1 MEKKDSFE
9 IKKIAIIGA
18 GTMGP
23 GIAQTFSY
31 GGYEISIWEPFE
43 ANREKAKIRIADGLK
58 TSAEQGLIA
67 AEKVDECCKCIS
79 FASSMEEAVK
89 GAQFVMEAVV
99 EKVDIKKAVYEE
111 MLNYIADDTIV
122 ASNTSALNIFEIVP
136 KAMLPHQLIV
146 HWYGPAQL
154 IPLVEVIKSEEAPQW
169 MADESIAMLKNCG
182 KVPVQM
188 QKFIHGYI
196 INRLQQCINREAFY
210 LIDNGYCTAED
221 IDFAVKMSF
230 IPRAMVLGLCK
241 KIDFGGVDMT
251 INNYKNHSY
260 HLPPEVDM
268 PEVLKKMEVAGDYGI
283 KTGKG
288 FYDYTGLNI
297 EELCL
302 KRDEQL
308 VEAYK
313 LALKFV
319 NDPV

>member
-1 MEKKDSFE
+1 MSGKNKFA

-23 GIAQTFSY
+23 GIAQVFSY

-58 TSAEQGLIA
+58 TSAEQGLIEKERV
-67 AEKVDECCKCIS
+67 AEYHSHIQ
-79 FASSMEEAVK
+79 FASSMEEAVR

-99 EKVDIKKAVYEE
+99 EKIDVKKSVYQE
-111 MLNYIADDTIV
+111 MLAYIDEDTIV
-122 ASNTSALNIFEIVP
+122 ASNTSALNIFEVVP
-136 KAMLPHQLIV
+136 KELLSHQLIV

-154 IPLVEVIKSEEAPQW
+154 IPLVEVLKSEEAPQW
-169 MADESIAMLKNCG
+169 MADAAMNLLKACG

-210 LIDNGYCTAED
+210 LIDHGYCTAED

-260 HLPPEVDM
+260 QLPPEVDM
-268 PEVLKKMEVAGDYGI
+268 PEILKKMDQAGDYGI

-288 FYDYTGLNI
+288 FYDYGGQDI
-297 EELCL
+297 EALCL
-302 KRDEQL
+302 KRDQQL